1 MSGLH
6 QTGFIWLSPC
16 LSLAAGISPHP
27 VESDYLQKWLC
38 RQVSALTKLANPV
51 QDSTIRY
58 SLGYGCLSEFGFGVK
73 RLMSVSDTFYQEREA
88 DS

>member
-6 QTGFIWLSPC
+6 QTGFIGLVALPIPGGWYLSTPC
-16 LSLAAGISPHP
+16 
-27 VESDYLQKWLC
+27 ESRHLQKWLC